1 MKNNYRLNVP
11 TPISSPSAQSARSW
25 LVATAAQAAVTCALI
40 ALQRH
45 FENTPKE
52 LYARMI
58 VTLGIV
64 ATWSLALRTI
74 RARLI
79 ELLAFWQKTSRG
91 LIPKAPISA
100 LRHDAY
106 IKASIRR
113 LRIIAAGLTLP
124 FFILPLFWAIASV
137 FLSIHS
143 SLGAEYWI
151 PPACFMLFNAG
162 LVAAYFH
169 WSIVPLPVPSKIR
182 PSISVA
188 HRLRRR

>member
-1 MKNNYRLNVP
+1 MSIMTKTN
-11 TPISSPSAQSARSW
+11 TPFAPPAPSAHSARAW
-25 LVATAAQAAVTCALI
+25 LLATAAQAAVTCALM
-40 ALQRH
+40 ALQH
-45 FENTPKE
+45 LFENTPKE

-91 LIPKAPISA
+91 IIQKSPISV

-106 IKASIRR
+106 IKSSIRR
-113 LRIIAAGLTLP
+113 LRIIAAGLTIP

-137 FLSIHS
+137 FLSIS
-143 SLGAEYWI
+143 SSHDAEYWI

-162 LVAAYFH
+162 LVAGYFH
-169 WSIVPLPVPSKIR
+169 WAIVPLPVPAKIH
-182 PSISVA
+182 PPISLA
-188 HRLRRR
+188 HKRSRS